1 MLYSCDGSLCVLHP
15 DHRLDQ
21 VLKGYIFKI
30 DLSSIRYN
38 AYSVSD
44 LIPSKIITEPCQG
57 RTPWSGPPA
66 EVCNHGPTWADHPAQ
81 AASCAA
87 HACRSY
93 ASKGS
98 LDTLFKAV
106 PRLSLMV
113 LLLSRFAA
121 HIPTLCCTNPLCL
134 AVVCML
140 CWLARVHF
148 GFVLGSSLSARANRR
163 LLRYDA

>member
-1 MLYSCDGSLCVLHP
+1 MLHCKR
-15 DHRLDQ
+15 RLTWNIS
-21 VLKGYIFKI
+21 KNMIY
-30 DLSSIRYN
+30 IRYTGN
-38 AYSVSD
+38 SVSL

-57 RTPWSGPPA
+57 RTPSSGPPA
-66 EVCNHGPTWADHPAQ
+66 EVCNHDPTWADHPAQ

-113 LLLSRFAA
+113 LLLSRFDAR
-121 HIPTLCCTNPLCL
+121 IPTLCCTNPWCL
-134 AVVCML
+134 AAM
-140 CWLARVHF
+140 
-148 GFVLGSSLSARANRR
+148 
-163 LLRYDA
+163 

>member
-1 MLYSCDGSLCVLHP
+1 MVLLWPSCGAAAMPSY
-15 DHRLDQ
+15 
-21 VLKGYIFKI
+21 G
-30 DLSSIRYN
+30 IRYN

-66 EVCNHGPTWADHPAQ
+66 EVCNHGPTCADHPAQ

-121 HIPTLCCTNPLCL
+121 RIPTLCCNIPWCL
-134 AVVCML
+134 AGM
-140 CWLARVHF
+140 
-148 GFVLGSSLSARANRR
+148 
-163 LLRYDA
+163 

>member
-1 MLYSCDGSLCVLHP
+1 MKRFAAKTSLFLQSERLCHAQRPAERVRREEAEAKSRSERAKEKANLH
-15 DHRLDQ
+15 L
-21 VLKGYIFKI
+21 VWG
-30 DLSSIRYN
+30 IRSKCN
-38 AYSVSD
+38 SVSES
-44 LIPSKIITEPCQG
+44 IPSKAITKRWTG

-66 EVCNHGPTWADHPAQ
+66 EVCNRGPTWADHPAQ

-121 HIPTLCCTNPLCL
+121 RIPTLCCTIPWCL
-134 AVVCML
+134 AGM
-140 CWLARVHF
+140 
-148 GFVLGSSLSARANRR
+148 
-163 LLRYDA
+163 

>member
-1 MLYSCDGSLCVLHP
+1 MPCRSEVPAATHIP
-15 DHRLDQ
+15 AMQ
-21 VLKGYIFKI
+21 VLG
-30 DLSSIRYN
+30 
-38 AYSVSD
+38 V
-44 LIPSKIITEPCQG
+44 
-57 RTPWSGPPA
+57 
-66 EVCNHGPTWADHPAQ
+66 PT
-81 AASCAA
+81 AAARMAA
-87 HACRSY
+87 LCRSY

-98 LDTLFKAV
+98 LDTVFEAV

-140 CWLARVHF
+140 CWLARVHI